1 MHIVFMYG
9 VTCGCGSILGEALHT
24 RFLPSVT
31 QDMYASAIAKM
42 FYTVEIKCE
51 ASICVV
57 VLKHRRGIFA
67 YGQIQ

>member
-31 QDMYASAIAKM
+31 QDMHTSAIAKLL
-42 FYTVEIKCE
+42 YAVEIKCDR
-51 ASICVV
+51 SQ
-57 VLKHRRGIFA
+57 
-67 YGQIQ
+67 Y